1 MRPVIPPIEISLMIG
16 VDIAPDEKLGLI
28 GRTDIAAFCILILGQ
43 SSPVTWRGA
52 VDMRS
57 NSVDWCWGP
66 LAEMGSND
74 KRDYSGGC

>member
-1 MRPVIPPIEISLMIG
+1 MIG

-28 GRTDIAAFCILILGQ
+28 GRADIAAFCILILGQ

-57 NSVDWCWGP
+57 NSVDC
-66 LAEMGSND
+66 
-74 KRDYSGGC
+74 C